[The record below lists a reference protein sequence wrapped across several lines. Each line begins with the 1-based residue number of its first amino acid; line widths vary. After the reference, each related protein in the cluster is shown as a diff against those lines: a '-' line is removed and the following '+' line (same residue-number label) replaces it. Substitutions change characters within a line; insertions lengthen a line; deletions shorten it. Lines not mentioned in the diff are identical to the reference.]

1 MAEFAFP
8 GRKSSCIRRKIGV
21 RKCYANFQANSCG
34 LRGSP
39 LCEFHRRPGA
49 GQSGAGRRARGL
61 DGKNERV
68 GSATG
73 PACPA
78 AHCGHSCRRQA
89 GSAGPADKRSRS
101 SNPRGPRATSSAGD
115 RTKSM
120 PGTEAAQTAPA
131 TSDAEAQAKAKAAL
145 EQKMSEMNK
154 ENWATPAVAP
164 AAPAVPQTQPVTIS
178 PVKPAPPAVK
188 PAVMS
193 PPSQINANYPGKE
206 LGLKPIVA
214 PPLPISAAKEARLQA
229 LLEQYKADQ
238 ITPKEYHD
246 QRAAILAEP

>member
-1 MAEFAFP
+1 MQISKLIPAVCAAAVCASFIAARAQDNPAQAAARAALMEKMNELEAQPAQPAPPPIVVTPAGARQVQP
-8 GRKSSCIRRKIGV
+8 GQPTNAV
-21 RKCYANFQANSCG
+21 AVPTPAVHAQPAV
-34 LRGSP
+34 P
-39 LCEFHRRPGA
+39 
-49 GQSGAGRRARGL
+49 
-61 DGKNERV
+61 
-68 GSATG
+68 ATE
-73 PACPA
+73 
-78 AHCGHSCRRQA
+78 
-89 GSAGPADKRSRS
+89 
-101 SNPRGPRATSSAGD
+101 
-115 RTKSM
+115 TKSM
-120 PGTEAAQTAPA
+120 PGTEAAQPAPA